1 MQIQIFFQN
10 LSTQTTE
17 NAHFPNNPQIYIES
31 SWPEKN
37 HCVRSSGSFVLQAAR
52 VMGQIARRPFPPSP
66 PPPPPTTH
74 TNSHN
79 FTVTRAECNKNVAV
93 PRCAQAKKPPLKNP
107 TVNTYPMPLH
117 NDPYCRHVSG
127 ATVRVSL
134 PQGVPGRVAA
144 VRQQSEA
151 LGDDRARGDHLL
163 PSGQLQVQVQTLG
176 HEQI

>member
-1 MQIQIFFQN
+1 MHISPTIRKFISKAAGRKKIIACVVQDLLFYRQ
-10 LSTQTTE
+10 
-17 NAHFPNNPQIYIES
+17 HV
-31 SWPEKN
+31 SWDKLHVVP
-37 HCVRSSGSFVLQAAR
+37 SLL
-52 VMGQIARRPFPPSP
+52 RPR
-66 PPPPPTTH
+66 PPPPTTH